1 MSNLYKL
8 RRRIRSTRNVSQVT
22 KAMQAVSAAKLGR
35 VRQMLEE
42 SRPYQFWT
50 RHILAEL
57 SRYSHTICCT
67 HPLLM
72 RPKSV
77 ERVLVIVVIADR
89 GLCGTYIQSV
99 IHQATTCVPAVQ
111 EGGAAADFL
120 SIGKKGTSMLAL
132 LGEHVIASF
141 DIPRALPS
149 YKLAREVAVMAM
161 EEFTAGH
168 YQEVYVAY
176 TQFHNLLVHKA
187 ACERFLPLHLEK
199 EAPAGEKTG
208 LPFSYEPPPE
218 QLLAAFL
225 PRALEMKMYSHLVES
240 IASEHSARMVAM
252 ENATRNAENMV
263 QELTLAFNKA
273 RQRRITREILDIACG
288 AEGLSH
294 ADRP

>member
-22 KAMQAVSAAKLGR
+22 RAMQAVSAAKLGR

-57 SRYSHTICCT
+57 SRYSYTITGT

-72 RPKSV
+72 HPKVV
-77 ERVLVIVVIADR
+77 ERVLVITVSADR
-89 GLCGTYIQSV
+89 GLCGTYVQSV
-99 IHQATTCVPAVQ
+99 IHQATTCVPAGTPV
-111 EGGAAADFL
+111 DFL

-132 LGEHVIASF
+132 LGEQVIASF

-161 EEFTAGH
+161 DEFISGH
-168 YQEVYVAY
+168 YQEIYVAY

-187 ACERFLPLHLEK
+187 TCDRFLPLPLEHEDAAK
-199 EAPAGEKTG
+199 EA
-208 LPFSYEPPPE
+208 LPFAYEPPPE
-218 QLLAAFL
+218 ELLAAFL
-225 PRALEMKMYSHLVES
+225 PRALEMKMYNHLVES
-240 IASEHSARMVAM
+240 VASEHSARMVAM

-273 RQRRITREILDIACG
+273 RQRRITREILDIAGG

-294 ADRP
+294 AGRP

>member
-42 SRPYQFWT
+42 SRPYQYWT

-72 RPKSV
+72 HPKSV
-77 ERVLVIVVIADR
+77 ERVLVIIISADR
-89 GLCGTYIQSV
+89 GLCGTYIQGV
-99 IHQATTCVPAVQ
+99 VHQATTCVPSVQ
-111 EGGAAADFL
+111 EGKATADYL

-161 EEFTAGH
+161 DEFTQGH
-168 YQEVYVAY
+168 YQEIYVAY
-176 TQFHNLLVHKA
+176 TQFHNLLIHKA
-187 ACERFLPLHLEK
+187 TCERFLPLHLEQT
-199 EAPAGEKTG
+199 EPEKGT

-273 RQRRITREILDIACG
+273 RQRRITREILDIAGG
-288 AEGLSH
+288 AEGLSR
-294 ADRP
+294 ANRP

>member
-72 RPKSV
+72 HPKAV
-77 ERVLVIVVIADR
+77 ERVLVIVVSADR
-89 GLCGTYIQSV
+89 GLCGTYIQGV
-99 IHQATTCVPAVQ
+99 VHQATTCVPSVE
-111 EGGAAADFL
+111 EGASVDFL

-161 EEFTAGH
+161 DEFTSGH

-187 ACERFLPLHLEK
+187 TCERFLPLQLDA
-199 EAPAGEKTG
+199 EAESEESG

-240 IASEHSARMVAM
+240 VASEHSARMVAM

-273 RQRRITREILDIACG
+273 RQRRITREILDIAGG

-294 ADRP
+294 ADHP

>member
-22 KAMQAVSAAKLGR
+22 RAMQAVSAAKLGR

-57 SRYSHTICCT
+57 SRYSHTITGT

-72 RPKSV
+72 HPKV
-77 ERVLVIVVIADR
+77 VKRVLVITVSADR
-89 GLCGTYIQSV
+89 GLCGTYVQSV
-99 IHQATTCVPAVQ
+99 IHQATTCVPAGTSV
-111 EGGAAADFL
+111 DFL

-132 LGEHVIASF
+132 LGEHIIASF

-161 EEFTAGH
+161 DEFISGH
-168 YQEVYVAY
+168 YQEIYVAY

-187 ACERFLPLHLEK
+187 TCDRFLPLPLEHEDAAK
-199 EAPAGEKTG
+199 EA
-208 LPFSYEPPPE
+208 LPFAYEPPPE
-218 QLLAAFL
+218 ELLAAFL
-225 PRALEMKMYSHLVES
+225 PRALEMKMYNHLVES
-240 IASEHSARMVAM
+240 VASEHSARMVAM

-273 RQRRITREILDIACG
+273 RQRRITREILDIAGG

-294 ADRP
+294 AGRP